1 MAGAPTTTP
10 SKVNKNETI
19 DQQPEWFLLAKS
31 SYKMKKY
38 GECLFA
44 VSKAA
49 GAIAKRENL
58 NKKLDKIDKQ
68 QWGINSNLSG

>member
-1 MAGAPTTTP
+1 MGQVIAGAPAASD

-49 GAIAKRENL
+49 GAIARRENL
-58 NKKLDKIDKQ
+58 NQNKDKIDKQ
-68 QWGINSNLSG
+68 

>member
-1 MAGAPTTTP
+1 MLAGAPATIP
-10 SKVNKNETI
+10 SKVNRNETI

-49 GAIAKRENL
+49 GAIARRENFNQ
-58 NKKLDKIDKQ
+58 NKDKIDKQ
-68 QWGINSNLSG
+68 

>member
-1 MAGAPTTTP
+1 MLAGAPATTP
-10 SKVNKNETI
+10 SKVNRNETI

-49 GAIAKRENL
+49 GAIARRENL
-58 NKKLDKIDKQ
+58 NQNKDKIDKQ
-68 QWGINSNLSG
+68 

>member
-49 GAIAKRENL
+49 GAIAKRESL

>member
-1 MAGAPTTTP
+1 M
-10 SKVNKNETI
+10 
-19 DQQPEWFLLAKS
+19 AKS

-49 GAIAKRENL
+49 GAIARRENL
-58 NKKLDKIDKQ
+58 NQNKDKIDKQ
-68 QWGINSNLSG
+68 